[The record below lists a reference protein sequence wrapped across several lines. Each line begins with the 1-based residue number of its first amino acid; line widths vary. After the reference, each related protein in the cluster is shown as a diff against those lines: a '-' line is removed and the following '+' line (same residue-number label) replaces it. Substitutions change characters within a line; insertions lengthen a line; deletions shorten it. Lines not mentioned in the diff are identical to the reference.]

1 MLFQFLFRTT
11 SYNSKFRR
19 RKFADIRFMFC
30 QFFKKDSHSG
40 RAGKYDPVITL
51 NSFHTLLQFLIF

>member
-1 MLFQFLFRTT
+1 MLFQFLFRTA

-30 QFFKKDSHSG
+30 QFFKKTLT
-40 RAGKYDPVITL
+40 PVGLVNTIQ
-51 NSFHTLLQFLIF
+51 S